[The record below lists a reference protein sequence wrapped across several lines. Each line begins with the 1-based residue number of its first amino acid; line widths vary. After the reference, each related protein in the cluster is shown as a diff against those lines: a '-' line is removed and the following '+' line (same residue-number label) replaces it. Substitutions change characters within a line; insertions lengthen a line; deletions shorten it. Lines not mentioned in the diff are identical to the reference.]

1 MADPLEKHFKTPV
14 LKMPEELQ
22 EDVEKM
28 KKMIYEQNGNID
40 KEIENLWISQWEILE
55 LKSKIS
61 KKFIKVIQR
70 QIWADRINNQV
81 SLNIRQWKLLSE
93 EQKEKR

>member
-1 MADPLEKHFKTPV
+1 MADPPEKHFKTPV

>member
-40 KEIENLWISQWEILE
+40 KEKTCE
-55 LKSKIS
+55 
-61 KKFIKVIQR
+61 
-70 QIWADRINNQV
+70 
-81 SLNIRQWKLLSE
+81 
-93 EQKEKR
+93 

>member
-1 MADPLEKHFKTPV
+1 MADPPEKHFKTPV

-70 QIWADRINNQV
+70 QIWADRINNQ
-81 SLNIRQWKLLSE
+81 WA
-93 EQKEKR
+93 